1 MQTTTSENRT
11 GDREVNR
18 QVAARLD
25 EVADVLERQGANPFR
40 VTAYRRGAG
49 VVRGLDRSVAAIVR
63 EGGLEQ
69 LEALPAIGPGLA
81 RAIRELVLTGRLPML
96 ERLRGEADPV
106 KLLATVPGVGR
117 RTADRVHSELG
128 LETLEELETAAHDG
142 RLATITG
149 LGPKR
154 LAGIRDS
161 LAQRLARVR
170 GASPATNDP
179 EPAVGELLD
188 VDAEY
193 RQEAA
198 AGTLPR
204 ITPRRFNPGREAW
217 LPILHAQ
224 RGPRHYTALF
234 SNTARAHQLGT
245 THDWVVLYV
254 DGAGG
259 ERRYTVLTARRGPLA
274 GRRVVAGRERE
285 CAPPGSGVRLP
296 DEPRAGAAS
305 G

>member
-1 MQTTTSENRT
+1 MQTFTRENTTR
-11 GDREVNR
+11 GREVNR

-49 VVRGLDRSVAAIVR
+49 VVRGLDRPVAAIVR

-69 LEALPAIGPGLA
+69 LEALPGIGPGLA

-96 ERLRGEADPV
+96 ERLRGETDPV
-106 KLLATVPGVGR
+106 ELLATVPGVGR

-142 RLATITG
+142 RLASIAG

-179 EPAVGELLD
+179 EPTVGELLD
-188 VDAEY
+188 IDSEY
-193 RQEAA
+193 RQKAA
-198 AGTLPR
+198 GGTLPR
-204 ITPRRFNPGREAW
+204 ITPRRFNPGREAC

-234 SNTARAHQLGT
+234 SNTARAHRLGA

-274 GRRVVAGRERE
+274 GRRVVAGREQE
-285 CAPPGSGVRLP
+285 CAAPGTGAPPRA
-296 DEPRAGAAS
+296 EPRGAPAN